1 MLFHMSDIGNQ
12 SFEGGSTGNSQ
23 NVMCMRYVLVVL
35 HHLIHVI
42 ITVIIWAKFEHMN
55 I

>member
-1 MLFHMSDIGNQ
+1 MRFHLSDIGNQ
-12 SFEGGSTGNSQ
+12 SLEGGSTGNSQ

-35 HHLIHVI
+35 HHIIHVMITGI
-42 ITVIIWAKFEHMN
+42 IRAKFEHMN